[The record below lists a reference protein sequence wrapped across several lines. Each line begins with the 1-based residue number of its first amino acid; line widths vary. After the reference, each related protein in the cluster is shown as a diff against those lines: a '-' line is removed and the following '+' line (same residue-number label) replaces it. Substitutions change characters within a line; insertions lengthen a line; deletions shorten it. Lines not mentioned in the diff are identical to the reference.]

1 MATTNKNRT
10 TLVNGCGT
18 ILKENRL
25 KGGYKLVKRK
35 RVKGDSASAKTK
47 EVVKTT
53 EKVVLTAPVKG
64 KVGRPTK
71 EKVIVTTTTATA
83 PVKGKVG
90 RPTKAKVVT
99 TATATIKTKAKAK
112 STPKAKGKN
121 EYFDKMNK
129 ARKEG
134 ASSFE
139 YKGKTFVASKTKTGV
154 VVYKS
159 KASATAPATA
169 PAKRRGGKKTTTTA
183 KTMKPSV
190 KTTSA
195 KPKKRRAT
203 SKA

>member
-35 RVKGDSASAKTK
+35 RVKGASASAKTK

-53 EKVVLTAPVKG
+53 EKVVLTAPVG
-64 KVGRPTK
+64 KVGRPKKVK
-71 EKVIVTTTTATA
+71 E
-83 PVKGKVG
+83 
-90 RPTKAKVVT
+90 VV

-112 STPKAKGKN
+112 AKANPRAKGKN

-159 KASATAPATA
+159 KPSATATAPATTK
-169 PAKRRGGKKTTTTA
+169 KRAGRKTTA
-183 KTMKPSV
+183 SASTMKAPV
-190 KTTSA
+190 KKTSA
-195 KPKKRRAT
+195 KRKKRIKTA
-203 SKA
+203 KA

>member
-35 RVKGDSASAKTK
+35 RVKGAS
-47 EVVKTT
+47 TT
-53 EKVVLTAPVKG
+53 AS
-64 KVGRPTK
+64 
-71 EKVIVTTTTATA
+71 ATA

-112 STPKAKGKN
+112 SKATPRAKGKN

-159 KASATAPATA
+159 KATATATATA

-190 KTTSA
+190 KTTPA
-195 KPKKRRAT
+195 KRKKRRAT
-203 SKA
+203 AKA

>member
-18 ILKENRL
+18 ILKTNRL

-35 RVKGDSASAKTK
+35 NVAGASTSAKTK
-47 EVVKTT
+47 AVIKTT

-64 KVGRPTK
+64 KVGRPKK
-71 EKVIVTTTTATA
+71 EKVIVTTTTTATA

-99 TATATIKTKAKAK
+99 TATATIKTKAKATSK
-112 STPKAKGKN
+112 GKGKN

-139 YKGKTFVASKTKTGV
+139 YKGKTYVASKTKTGI
-154 VVYKS
+154 VVYKA
-159 KASATAPATA
+159 KGTATTTTTA
-169 PAKRRGGKKTTTTA
+169 PAKSRGGKKTTATTKTMKSSVKAPAKKKKRRTTA
-183 KTMKPSV
+183 KV
-190 KTTSA
+190 
-195 KPKKRRAT
+195 
-203 SKA
+203 